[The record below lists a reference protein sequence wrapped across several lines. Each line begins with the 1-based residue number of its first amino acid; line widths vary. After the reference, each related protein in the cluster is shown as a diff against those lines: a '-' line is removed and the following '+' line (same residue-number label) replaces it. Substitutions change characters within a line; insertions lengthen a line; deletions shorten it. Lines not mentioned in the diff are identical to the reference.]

1 MHTQLADYFMRESMC
16 SSNTCKADGGLDF
29 YHILEWHLVA
39 VSLITPQPLIAHY
52 SSVQGVFLLT
62 YLKQDLVFCLFFCL
76 IICVSLGQYRKW
88 FVLRE
93 ILPSVGS
100 KTVQEHENADR
111 QGNHF
116 LLSLYALKQTLGNI
130 FVLFTPFLLLF
141 TWGTSQAHLLL
152 QTAAEFPRGTAL
164 FTISN
169 LTHLP
174 PICFLP
180 LVPASPEYYLI

>member
-16 SSNTCKADGGLDF
+16 SSNTCKAGGGLDF

-39 VSLITPQPLIAHY
+39 VSLITPQPLIVHY

-76 IICVSLGQYRKW
+76 IVCVSLGQYRKW

-111 QGNHF
+111 QCNHF
-116 LLSLYALKQTLGNI
+116 LLSLNALKQMLGNI
-130 FVLFTPFLLLF
+130 LYFLLHSCCCLPGVHPKRIF
-141 TWGTSQAHLLL
+141 SFKQLQSFLVAPHSSRFRTWH
-152 QTAAEFPRGTAL
+152 
-164 FTISN
+164 
-169 LTHLP
+169 
-174 PICFLP
+174 ICHP
-180 LVPASPEYYLI
+180 SVSYL